1 MNRATLIILGLFVV
15 LLAVYLVVNRPRD
28 DKRDLRIEVPAIRAD
43 AKPTEDEPEGAL
55 GPPDRIELVR
65 KGVTTVLRRG
75 DGDKWEVV
83 EPVTAGVRTH
93 RVNAMLRVF
102 KHGAESSL
110 GRAVTGDDLKD
121 YGLGEDRRIQVRMM
135 KGEETLVALW
145 IGDSEKV
152 DDDGT
157 RDTNVML
164 PDGDA
169 VFRVRGA
176 DLRKPFDLD
185 PDEIRDKKIFRFKGD
200 DVQRLVIEDPRDE
213 ARPRLVIEKGPGKDE
228 WKLVEPGGYQVGGLG
243 TYCSSLAN
251 LAAISFAEKLPGA
264 EAAAL
269 DRTYK
274 VTITTGEGE
283 KTLELGAGRGAVWA
297 RVSGRDG
304 VFQVSTSTA
313 KGLMKGLVDLRD
325 KKLFDFA
332 KEEVQRVEL
341 IERGADAVVLER
353 ERDGWRFVTPADEA
367 ASTASVNRLASALAA
382 LRTQTYRDGKI
393 DGTGLDQPQ
402 FVLKVT
408 AGATSAPVVSVLE
421 IGNEKPRDDDKA
433 SKRFYARLDGAEEV
447 MELADYSVKGLRK
460 SVDDLRDERVFRM
473 EADEITSVEIAYP
486 DQTISLKKEAGS
498 WAVTAPEKI
507 PDPQGVNTIISTLA
521 NLPVKQKDTGKTPE
535 EARLS
540 VTCTITT
547 KDGATRILRLSEEV
561 ANGGNYA
568 HAPGLS
574 RLGDK
579 VFTVNQYKAANL
591 LKKLPD
597 LKKK

>member
-1 MNRATLIILGLFVV
+1 MNRTTLIILGLFVA
-15 LLAVYLVVNRPRD
+15 LLAVYLVLNRSRD
-28 DKRDLRIEVPAIRAD
+28 DKPNLRIEVPAIRAD
-43 AKPTEDEPEGAL
+43 AQPKDDEPEGAV
-55 GPPDRIELVR
+55 GPPDLVEIVR
-65 KGVTTVLRRG
+65 KRVTTVLRRS
-75 DGDKWEVV
+75 DGDQWEVL
-83 EPVTAGVRTH
+83 EPVTAGARTN
-93 RVNAMLRVF
+93 RVNAMIRVF
-102 KHGAESSL
+102 EHGAESSL
-110 GRAVTGDDLKD
+110 GRAVAADDLKH
-121 YGLGEDRRIQVRMM
+121 YGLGEDRRIQVRMT

-185 PDEIRDKKIFRFKGD
+185 PDEIQDKKIFRFKKD
-200 DVQRLVIEDPRDE
+200 DVTRLVIEDPRDE
-213 ARPRLVIEKGPGKDE
+213 ARPRLVLEKGAGKDD

-251 LAAISFAEKLPGA
+251 LTATRFAEKLPGA
-264 EAAAL
+264 EAEAL

-274 VTITTGEGE
+274 VTVTTEAGV
-283 KTLELGAGRGAVWA
+283 KVLELGAGRGAVWA

-313 KGLMKGLVDLRD
+313 KGLMKGLAELRD
-325 KKLFDFA
+325 KKLFGFA
-332 KEEVQRVEL
+332 KEDIQRVEL
-341 IERGADAVVLER
+341 IERGEDAVVLER
-353 ERDGWRFVTPADEA
+353 ERDGWRFVSPANEA
-367 ASTASVNRLASALAA
+367 ASAASANRLASAFAA
-382 LRTQTYRDGKI
+382 LRTQTYRDGNVE
-393 DGTGLDQPQ
+393 GAGLDQPQ
-402 FVLKVT
+402 FVIKVT
-408 AGATSAPVVSVLE
+408 AGTAPAPVVRVLE
-421 IGNEKPRDDDKA
+421 IGNEKPSEDDKA
-433 SKRFYARLDGAEEV
+433 SKRFFARLDRAEEV

-460 SVDDLRDERVFRM
+460 SVDDLRDERVFRI
-473 EADEITSVEIAYP
+473 EADDITGVDIAYP
-486 DQTISLKKEAGS
+486 DQTISLKKEAGA
-498 WAVTAPEKI
+498 WTVTAPEKI
-507 PDPQGVNTIISTLA
+507 SDPQGVDTIISTLA
-521 NLPVKQKDTGKTPE
+521 NLPVKQRVTGKTPE

-547 KDGATRILRLSEEV
+547 KDGKTRNLRLSEEV

>member
-1 MNRATLIILGLFVV
+1 MNRTTLIILGLFVA
-15 LLAVYLVVNRPRD
+15 LLAVYLVVDRPGD

-43 AKPTEDEPEGAL
+43 AQPKDDEPEGAV
-55 GPPDRIELVR
+55 GPPDRIEIVR
-65 KGVTTVLRRG
+65 KGVTTVLRRS
-75 DGDKWEVV
+75 DGDQWEVL
-83 EPVTAGVRTH
+83 EPVTAGARTH
-93 RVNAMLRVF
+93 RVNAMLRAF

-110 GRAVTGDDLKD
+110 GRAVAADDLKD
-121 YGLGEDRRIQVRMM
+121 YGLGENRRIQVRMM

-176 DLRKPFDLD
+176 DLRKAFDLD
-185 PDEIRDKKIFRFKGD
+185 PDEIQDKKIFRFKKD
-200 DVQRLVIEDPRDE
+200 DVKRLVIEDPRDK
-213 ARPRLVIEKGPGKDE
+213 ARPRLVLRKGTGKAD
-228 WKLVEPGGYQVGGLG
+228 WKLVEPSGYQVGGLG

-251 LAAISFAEKLPGA
+251 LTATRIAEKLPGA
-264 EAAAL
+264 EAEAL

-297 RVSGRDG
+297 RVSDRDG

-313 KGLMKGLVDLRD
+313 KGLMKGLLELRD

-332 KEEVQRVEL
+332 KEDVQRVEL

-353 ERDGWRFVTPADEA
+353 EGAGWRFVSPANEA

-382 LRTQTYRDGKI
+382 LRTETYRDSAVEGA
-393 DGTGLDQPQ
+393 GLDNPQ
-402 FVLKVT
+402 FILKVT
-408 AGATSAPVVSVLE
+408 AGAANAPVVRVLE

-433 SKRFYARLDGAEEV
+433 ATRFFARLDGAEEV

-460 SVDDLRDERVFRM
+460 SVDDLRDERVFRI
-473 EADEITSVEIAYP
+473 EADEITGVEIAYQ
-486 DQTISLKKEAGS
+486 DQTVSLEKEGS
-498 WAVTAPEKI
+498 AWTVTAPEKI
-507 PDPQGVNTIISTLA
+507 SDPQGVNAIISTLA
-521 NLPVKQKDTGKTPE
+521 NLPVKQEDTGKTPE
-535 EARLS
+535 EAQLS
-540 VTCTITT
+540 VTYTITM
-547 KDGATRILRLSEEV
+547 KDGKTQTLRLSEEV

-568 HAPGLS
+568 QAPGLS